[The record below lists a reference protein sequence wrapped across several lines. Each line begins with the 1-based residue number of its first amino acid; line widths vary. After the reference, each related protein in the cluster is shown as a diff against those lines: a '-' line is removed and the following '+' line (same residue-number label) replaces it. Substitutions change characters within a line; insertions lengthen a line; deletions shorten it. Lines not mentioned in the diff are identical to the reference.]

1 MFGECYFKIII
12 NSLNEILWE
21 VPSSIVV
28 SIFYLFSKFF
38 CQHFKGKVMKK
49 LFTSLFVVLLFS
61 IALIAQPVVNGDL
74 SDAQYTTIATKANTN
89 SGFGT
94 AIDVSKIVYY
104 ADVNNSVLYFG
115 MVGKLD
121 ASSNNAIGVWLNVTG
136 TGSPTGIAAGDS
148 LGVSGGGSYM
158 SGGGANSNFK
168 ADFEVDYM
176 FAFNPGSGSS
186 NVYWDASKLVGG
198 STAEYQGSCDQSG
211 TTATNGSAAGGIFT
225 QNSISFAFN
234 NGGGANQGL
243 EMAIPFSEIGATSAM
258 SIQAFAFVV
267 SGDGYFSNVTVPGD
281 ITTGN
286 LAYNPDFSTLS
297 GGLFHSDPVAP
308 LPVELTSFTASTN
321 AKTVVLK
328 WNTATELNN
337 FGFNIERKS
346 ENSTWAK
353 IGFVKGSGNSNSPKE
368 YSYVDNTISVGKCS
382 YRLKQIDN
390 NGDYKYS
397 KVVEVNFGF
406 PAEYSLNQNYPNP
419 FNPSTTISYSLPQ
432 GANVKLVFYNALGQE
447 MRILANGFEAAGIH
461 TMNFNAQNLTSGIY
475 FYKLEAGSFSQVKK
489 MILLK

>member
-1 MFGECYFKIII
+1 
-12 NSLNEILWE
+12 
-21 VPSSIVV
+21 
-28 SIFYLFSKFF
+28 
-38 CQHFKGKVMKK
+38 MKK
-49 LFTSLFVVLLFS
+49 LFTSLSIILLFS

-74 SDAQYTTIATKANTN
+74 SDAQYTTIATKANSN
-89 SGFGT
+89 NGFGS

-104 ADVNNSVLYFG
+104 ADDANSMLYIG
-115 MVGKLD
+115 VVGKLD
-121 ASSNNAIGVWLNVTG
+121 VTNNNAIGVWLNVTG
-136 TGSPTGIAAGDS
+136 TGSPTGVTAGTS
-148 LGVSGGGSYM
+148 LGFSGGGSYM
-158 SGGGANSNFK
+158 SGGGTNQNFK

-176 FAFNPGSGSS
+176 FAFNPGNGSS
-186 NVYWDASKLVGG
+186 SVYWDASKLIGG
-198 STAEYQGSCDQSG
+198 NTAEYQGSCDQSG

-267 SGDGYFSNVTVPGD
+267 SSDGYFSDVTVPGD
-281 ITTGN
+281 ITGGS
-286 LAYNPDFSTLS
+286 LGYNPDFSTLS

-321 AKTVVLK
+321 AKTVELK

-337 FGFNIERKS
+337 FGFNVERKT
-346 ENSTWAK
+346 ENTAWAK
-353 IGFVKGSGNSNSPKE
+353 IGFVHGSGNSNSPNE
-368 YSYVDNTISVGKCS
+368 YSFIDKSVSTGKYS

-406 PAEYSLNQNYPNP
+406 PAAYTLDQNYPNP
-419 FNPSTTISYSLPQ
+419 FNPSTIISYSLPQ
-432 GANVKLVFYNALGQE
+432 GANVKLVIYNSLGQE
-447 MRILANGFEAAGIH
+447 LSTLINKFENAGIH
-461 TMNFNAQNLTSGIY
+461 NVNFNASNLTSGMY

-489 MILLK
+489 MIFLK